1 MKNYRATPLSPAT
14 NEQIEVTQGQE
25 PEVIIVS
32 WDIHEDELPKK
43 QDDKGK
49 KELDC
54 LQNTI
59 SGQ

>member
-43 QDDKGK
+43 QDAKEQKGL
-49 KELDC
+49 EC
-54 LQNTI
+54 PQNTI